1 MSKKISG
8 SYEASIERLNRIVS
22 QLDTEET
29 SLEDSMKLY
38 DEGIQIVET
47 CVKQLSEAQSRIKE
61 LRLRSDGV
69 FEELDFNED

>member
-1 MSKKISG
+1 MSKKNSA
-8 SYEASIERLNRIVS
+8 SYEASIERLNHIVQ